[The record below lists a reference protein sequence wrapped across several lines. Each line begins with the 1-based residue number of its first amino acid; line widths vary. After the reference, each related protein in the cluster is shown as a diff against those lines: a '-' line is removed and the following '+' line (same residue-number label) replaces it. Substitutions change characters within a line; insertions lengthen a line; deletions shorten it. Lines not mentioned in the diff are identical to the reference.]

1 MATTKQVKDAAAPK
15 PKAKPPAAGKGRPK
29 GIPNKTTRAAKEVIA
44 GAAVLLGGA
53 EGLAAWAKK
62 SQINQRAFWTSIYP
76 KLLPLQVTGE
86 GGGPLKTVAR
96 IELVALSG
104 DTDGADSAS

>member
-1 MATTKQVKDAAAPK
+1 MATTVKETAKK
-15 PKAKPPAAGKGRPK
+15 PRKNNLKGAGPGRPK
-29 GIPNKTTRAAKEVIA
+29 GVPNKTTREAKQIIA
-44 GAAVLLGGA
+44 GAAEILGGA
-53 EGLAAWAKK
+53 EGLAAWAKR

-104 DTDGADSAS
+104 NTDGADSPT